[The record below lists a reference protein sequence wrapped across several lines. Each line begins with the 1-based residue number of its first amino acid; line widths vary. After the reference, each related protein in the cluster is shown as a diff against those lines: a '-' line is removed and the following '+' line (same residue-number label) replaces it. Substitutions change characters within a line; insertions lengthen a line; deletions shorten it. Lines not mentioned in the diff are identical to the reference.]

1 MFCCFL
7 VLVHRPFKKLMS
19 VSTNTHR
26 ALTMESDEDSEGGE
40 SGSEHFRLWGDCSD
54 DACVLDNLTPSNLIP
69 NTFLS
74 LRAFRRD
81 AGEVG
86 IDEALSKNDR
96 KFYVALC
103 FALVCI
109 VAIVTVRLLL
119 PSPSHR
125 PRLLHHHHH
134 RPHLLSGRHHPTRS
148 PTGGRGGLFRPCQT
162 IGRSSPPASR
172 ASPW

>member
-1 MFCCFL
+1 
-7 VLVHRPFKKLMS
+7 
-19 VSTNTHR
+19 
-26 ALTMESDEDSEGGE
+26 MESDEDSEGEKRKRGE
-40 SGSEHFRLWGDCSD
+40 NGGEHFRLWGDCSD

-86 IDEALSKNDR
+86 IEEALSKNDR

-103 FALVCI
+103 FALVCVVTI
-109 VAIVTVRLLL
+109 VAVRLLL
-119 PSPSHR
+119 PSPPHR
-125 PRLLHHHHH
+125 PHLLHHYHH
-134 RPHLLSGRHHPTRS
+134 RPHLLGGLRS
-148 PTGGRGGLFRPCQT
+148 PTGGRGEFRPCQT

>member
-1 MFCCFL
+1 
-7 VLVHRPFKKLMS
+7 MS
-19 VSTNTHR
+19 VSTNSHR
-26 ALTMESDEDSEGGE
+26 PLTMESDEDLLDVDEDSERGGE
-40 SGSEHFRLWGDCSD
+40 SGGEHFRLWGDCSD

-86 IDEALSKNDR
+86 IEEALCKNDR

-103 FALVCI
+103 FALVCV
-109 VAIVTVRLLL
+109 VAIVAFRLLL
-119 PSPSHR
+119 PSSPSHR
-125 PRLLHHHHH
+125 PASHLLHHH
-134 RPHLLSGRHHPTRS
+134 RFLSGRHHPITRS
-148 PTGGRGGLFRPCQT
+148 PTGGRGGLFRPCFRT